1 MWAELKLVQP
11 PEDLLWV
18 HIKSLR
24 AALEAL
30 LGAGQL
36 AGAQLGILSSF
47 ADMVALVS
55 CPGMCFSAQPVSAL
69 QLFPSLCHAGW
80 PFGVTCSK
88 GHRRGAWQRSL
99 SSRPCPVHWTAL
111 RGP

>member
-11 PEDLLWV
+11 PEDPLWV

-36 AGAQLGILSSF
+36 AGAQLGILRSF

-55 CPGMCFSAQPVSAL
+55 CPGMCFFS
-69 QLFPSLCHAGW
+69 
-80 PFGVTCSK
+80 
-88 GHRRGAWQRSL
+88 
-99 SSRPCPVHWTAL
+99 
-111 RGP
+111 